1 MDGAKD
7 VRTSSSDR
15 APLTEMVED
24 TRKNMIFSFHLKKI
38 NKYLIAAFRHD
49 FLLSLIVRLRRF
61 LWRYFNEKCP
71 ERIIVMRE
79 LNSSLLAVFSSLSH
93 KTDVLSLSI
102 RH

>member
-15 APLTEMVED
+15 APPTEMVED
-24 TRKNMIFSFHLKKI
+24 TRKNMIFSFHKKI

-71 ERIIVMRE
+71 ECIIGMRE

-93 KTDVLSLSI
+93 KTDALSLSI